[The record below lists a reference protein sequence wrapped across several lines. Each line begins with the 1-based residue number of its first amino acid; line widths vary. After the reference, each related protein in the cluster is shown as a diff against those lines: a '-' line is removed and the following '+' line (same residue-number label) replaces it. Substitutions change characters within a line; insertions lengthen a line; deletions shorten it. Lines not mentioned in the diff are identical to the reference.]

1 MCISAYKHRLNKIH
15 ICLHTN
21 VHTHHLFTRRW
32 KNKSC
37 HNCIKFA
44 FSLLYID
51 VLFYPFILNVYHL
64 FFLKPE
70 HNSILPV
77 GLEHLHKS
85 LVTKTNQERSKCLT
99 SLGIKQCF
107 PSHLDESV
115 KKGKTD
121 KFVRK
126 KLKY

>member
-1 MCISAYKHRLNKIH
+1 MCILIIYLPEGEKINPAM
-15 ICLHTN
+15 T
-21 VHTHHLFTRRW
+21 T
-32 KNKSC
+32 S
-37 HNCIKFA
+37 
-44 FSLLYID
+44 SLLSACYT
-51 VLFYPFILNVYHL
+51 LMSYFYSFILNVYHL

-70 HNSILPV
+70 HNSILLV

-99 SLGIKQCF
+99 ALGIKQCF

-121 KFVRK
+121 KLKKK